1 MNIKETLKKMSL
13 QEKISLCEGKDFW
26 QTVTFENH
34 GIPSFFM
41 CDGPSGLRKQDL
53 SGGLDMLGINKSY
66 KSTCFPAAVTTASSW
81 DRKVLYSVGQAMG
94 EEALDQKVAVV
105 LGPGANIKRNPL
117 CGRNFEYFSEDPI
130 LAGNMAASFIK
141 GMQST
146 GVGCSLKH
154 YSCNSQELSRFSSDG
169 IIDERT
175 LREIYLKAF
184 EIAVKEAQPATVM
197 SSYPKING
205 VHASDN
211 KKLLNDILREE
222 WGFKGLVMTDWGGMN
237 DRIEAF
243 KAGND
248 LMMPGGSHYMEKA
261 VMEAVNSGKLSE
273 EDVDKCAERIIE
285 RALIAAEVLKEEYRA
300 DYAKHHEV
308 AVKAAEGGVVLLKN
322 EDGLL
327 PLKEEQK
334 ILVVGAMAKEARY
347 QGAGSSRINPMNL
360 ENPIDYLGNYDFT
373 QGCDLYGDTTDELLK
388 EIEEKAGKA
397 DAVVVFAGLPDRYE
411 SEGYD
416 RDNMLMPEG
425 HVKMIETAA
434 RANKNTVVLLS
445 CGSAVECDWADE
457 VKAVMYLGLAGE
469 AVGKASYD
477 LLFGKVNPSG
487 KLAESWPYHY
497 SDVISSSYYGKTK
510 DALYK
515 EGIYVGYRYY
525 DKAGVEVRW
534 PFGYGLSYTT
544 FKLEDL
550 KVEGNTVSVKVTN
563 TGERAGSEV
572 VQLYIRAD
580 DCELYRPTRELKHFE
595 KISLLA
601 GETREVTFKLN
612 DSDFI
617 VWDNGFKKAAGNYT
631 IEIGNSSR
639 NIVLKKDLVVEGE
652 KVSAAPWQ
660 KGSWYETLTGVP
672 SQAEW
677 ENMLGRTYEPAKIAK
692 GSFTMENSVEEMKD
706 HSLIMKIMYKAVEKT
721 IAKGCG
727 GKIDYDNPEFKM
739 MMAASAGSPIRSM
752 AISGGMND
760 GLFQGMVDMAN
771 GHFFKGIIRM
781 IKG

>member
-1 MNIKETLKKMSL
+1 MNIKETLKNMSL
-13 QEKISLCEGKDFW
+13 QEKISICEGKDFW
-26 QTVTFENH
+26 QTIPFENH
-34 GIPSFFM
+34 DIPSFFM

-81 DRKVLYSVGQAMG
+81 DRKMLYSVGQAMG

-154 YSCNSQELSRFSSDG
+154 YACNSQELSRFSSNG

-237 DRIEAF
+237 DRVEGF

-261 VMEAVNSGKLSE
+261 VMEAVKSGKLSE
-273 EDVDKCAERIIE
+273 EDIDKCAERIIE
-285 RALIAAEVLKEEYRA
+285 RALIAAEVLKKEYRA
-300 DYAKHHEV
+300 DYTKHHEV
-308 AVKAAEGGVVLLKN
+308 AVKAAEGGAVLLKN
-322 EDGLL
+322 DNNLL
-327 PLKEEQK
+327 PLKKEQK
-334 ILVVGAMAKEARY
+334 ILIVGAMAKEARY
-347 QGAGSSRINPMNL
+347 QGAGSSHINPMNL
-360 ENPIDYLGNYDFT
+360 ENPMDYLGDYDFA
-373 QGCDLYGDTTDELLK
+373 QGCDSYGDTTEKLLK
-388 EIEEKAGKA
+388 EVEEKARKA
-397 DAVVVFAGLPDRYE
+397 DAVVVFAGLPNRYE
-411 SEGYD
+411 SEGFD

-434 RANKNTVVLLS
+434 RANNHTAVILL
-445 CGSAVECDWADE
+445 CGSAVECDWADK
-457 VKAVMYLGLAGE
+457 VQAVMYLGLAGE
-469 AVGKASYD
+469 AVGKVSYD

-497 SDVISSSYYGKTK
+497 NDVISSSYYGKTK

-525 DKAGVEVRW
+525 DKAHVKVRW

-544 FKLEDL
+544 FKMEDL
-550 KVEGNTVSVKVTN
+550 KIEGNTVSVKVTN
-563 TGERAGSEV
+563 TGDRAGSEV
-572 VQLYIRAD
+572 VQLYVRAD
-580 DCELYRPTRELKHFE
+580 DCELYRPVRELKHFE
-595 KISLLA
+595 KVSLLA
-601 GETREVTFKLN
+601 GETQEVVFELH
-612 DSDFI
+612 DSDFS

-639 NIVLKKDLVVEGE
+639 NIVLKKDFFVEGE
-652 KVSAAPWQ
+652 KVNVPVWQ
-660 KGSWYETLTGVP
+660 KGSWYETLKGVP
-672 SQAEW
+672 SQTEW
-677 ENMLGRTYEPAKIAK
+677 ENMLGRKYEPAKIAK
-692 GSFTMENSVEEMKD
+692 GSFTMENSVMEMKD
-706 HSLIMKIMYKAVEKT
+706 HSLIMKIMYKAIEKT
-721 IAKGCG
+721 IAKGYG
-727 GKIDYDNPEFKM
+727 GKVDYDNPDFKM